1 MFAFLKEQ
9 TLTKWGLS
17 LKTEF
22 LLLELFFSAK
32 LAPIEKAGKSEN
44 HKSCFL
50 EVYPFILRFV
60 IYTIL
65 ETSIN
70 GINDGPSNDW
80 EKCHECCW
88 ASLFYVDFRVISTVI
103 VSTSFV

>member
-1 MFAFLKEQ
+1 MGPIFKDRISSSRAF
-9 TLTKWGLS
+9 
-17 LKTEF
+17 
-22 LLLELFFSAK
+22 FFSGK

-50 EVYPFILRFV
+50 EVYPFSLRFV

-80 EKCHECCW
+80 VKCHDCCW
-88 ASLFYVDFRVISTVI
+88 AGLFYVDVESTLN
-103 VSTSFV
+103 